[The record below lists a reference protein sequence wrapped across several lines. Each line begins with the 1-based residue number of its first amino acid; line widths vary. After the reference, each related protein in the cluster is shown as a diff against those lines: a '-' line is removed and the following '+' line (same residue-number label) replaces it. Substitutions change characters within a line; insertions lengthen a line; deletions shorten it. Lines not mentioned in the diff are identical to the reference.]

1 MKRIVVQIAGGP
13 EVLKLEDA
21 PELSPG
27 PSEVLVKLHAAG
39 VNPVETYVRAG
50 KNGYVPKKLP
60 YTPGDD
66 GAGVVVSVGADVTDL
81 RPGDRVY
88 VNASVT
94 GTYAEACLS
103 EARSV
108 HRLPDHVTFSQGA
121 ALGVPYGTAYRALF
135 IRARALPG
143 ETVLVHGASGG
154 VGTAA
159 VQLAFAAGLR
169 VLGTAST
176 KNGREL
182 VLEEGA
188 AAAFD
193 HTTSTY
199 PDEILEL
206 TRGRGVD
213 IVLEMLAN
221 VNLGKDLGML
231 AKHGRVIVIGSRGP
245 IEIDPRATMGK
256 DADIRGMTLMNADDA
271 ELASIHAAL
280 GAGLE
285 TGALTPVIGEEFP
298 LADAAGAHRAVMD
311 GSKAGKIVLLP

>member
-1 MKRIVVQIAGGP
+1 MKRIVVREAGGP

-21 PELSPG
+21 PALSPG

-39 VNPVETYVRAG
+39 VNPVETYVREG
-50 KNGYVPKKLP
+50 KNGYVPKLP

-66 GAGVVVSVGADVTDL
+66 GAGVVVSVGGDVKHF
-81 RPGDRVY
+81 RAGDRVY
-88 VNASVT
+88 VNGSVT

-103 EARSV
+103 EAKSV
-108 HRLPDHVTFSQGA
+108 HHLPDHVTFSQGA

-135 IRARALPG
+135 VRARALPG

-176 KNGREL
+176 KNGREV

-188 AAAFD
+188 AAVFD

-199 PDEILEL
+199 THEITEF
-206 TRGRGVD
+206 TDGHGVD

-221 VNLGKDLGML
+221 VNLGKDLHML
-231 AKHGRVIVIGSRGP
+231 AKHGRVVVIGSRGP

-256 DADIRGMTLMNADDA
+256 DADIRGVALVNADDA
-271 ELASIHAAL
+271 ELVRIHAAL

-285 TGALTPVIGEEFP
+285 TGALTPVVGEEYP
-298 LADAAGAHRAVMD
+298 LADAAGAHRAVMH
-311 GSKAGKIVLLP
+311 GSKSGKIVLLP